1 MAWRPGAA
9 AGAGPGRELLAASGG
24 TCRLWDSY
32 RTWLAGALRG
42 GDSRAGGPP
51 PGHAPALRTTHAP
64 MSSGCPMLPVWR
76 RSLLLRTRIG
86 RRPGVVKGRDRS
98 VIVGC
103 ITLAMAR
110 NRWTVRPRRGTRTG
124 ARFLP
129 TSSRGAQRH
138 GAGAVGPSATA
149 HALGHPRGAQRRG
162 AQPPGAGATA
172 TARRNRRCRSAAR
185 AKAQVSAGFCPLG
198 RRPLC
203 HGLCQVFAPA

>member
-86 RRPGVVKGRDRS
+86 RRPGVVKGRHHS
-98 VIVGC
+98 VIVGS

-162 AQPPGAGATA
+162 RNRNRPAQPPGATA
-172 TARRNRRCRSAAR
+172 TARRNRPAR
-185 AKAQVSAGFCPLG
+185 AQPQPPGATAAAGARLERK
-198 RRPLC
+198 RRSTP
-203 HGLCQVFAPA
+203 VFAR